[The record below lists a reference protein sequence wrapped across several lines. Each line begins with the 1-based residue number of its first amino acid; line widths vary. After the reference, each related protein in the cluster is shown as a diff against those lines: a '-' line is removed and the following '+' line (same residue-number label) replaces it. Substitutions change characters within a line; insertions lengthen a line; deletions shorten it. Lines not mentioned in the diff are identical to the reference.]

1 MKKIVLLSVLF
12 LSIQS
17 FAQKTIT
24 IYNLSSEN
32 FYLGEI
38 NTKSTAAST
47 YPKFKSDYAGGFD
60 VPAGTTYILECTPA
74 SVTRFPFLSPTSTPQ
89 ITSWRRQL
97 TAGATWAAI
106 TSAATSAAYGN
117 TQVFDFMKTG
127 MGPGSTGLY
136 GSGNLRP
143 NVVAPNDWTFYT
155 WNHPNGTGIGFVT
168 ISQDPDGSPGSTQ
181 EITVIVT
188 D

>member
-24 IYNLSSEN
+24 IYNLSSSN
-32 FYLGEI
+32 FYVGEI
-38 NTKSTAAST
+38 YTKSTVAGS
-47 YPKFKSDYAGGFD
+47 YPKFISNYAGGFD
-60 VPAGTTYILECTPA
+60 VPSGTTYILECTPA

-97 TAGATWAAI
+97 TAGATWTSI

-117 TQVFDFMKTG
+117 TQEFDFMKVG
-127 MGPGSTGLY
+127 MGPGSSGLI

-143 NVVAPNDWTFYT
+143 NLLSPDWTGYNWSGGGLT
-155 WNHPNGTGIGFVT
+155 GTVT
-168 ISQDPDGSPGSTQ
+168 ISQDPPGTPGGTQ

>member
-1 MKKIVLLSVLF
+1 MKKIVLLSILF

-24 IYNLSSEN
+24 FYNLSSAN

-38 NTKSTAAST
+38 YTLSTSGSI
-47 YPKFKSDYAGGFD
+47 YPKFKSNYAGGFD
-60 VPAGTTYILECTPA
+60 VPAGTTYILECSPA
-74 SVTRFPFLSPTSTPQ
+74 STTRFPFLSPSSVPQ
-89 ITSWRRQL
+89 ITSWSRQL
-97 TAGATWAAI
+97 TVGGTWTAI
-106 TSAATSAAYGN
+106 TSAAVSSAYGN

-127 MGPGSTGLY
+127 MGPGSSGSL

-143 NVVAPNDWTFYT
+143 TIPSGSPDWTFYT
-155 WNHPNGTGIGFVT
+155 WNSINGIGQGYVT
-168 ISQDPDGSPGSTQ
+168 INGDSSG
-181 EITVIVT
+181 EVTVIIT